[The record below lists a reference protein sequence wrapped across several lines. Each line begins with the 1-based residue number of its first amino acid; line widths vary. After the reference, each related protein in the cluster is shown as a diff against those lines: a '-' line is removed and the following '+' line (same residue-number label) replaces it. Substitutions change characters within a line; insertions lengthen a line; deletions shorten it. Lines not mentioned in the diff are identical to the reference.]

1 MDKFF
6 SRRPTFCAALL
17 ARPIGHAKNWWS
29 KPKCTLDPD
38 QLKTL
43 LYVLFYLNRTW
54 SFHFKCVSIKSFYSI
69 LKIKSATEAL
79 ITICRNLSKQTFLGA
94 AADSWLKNGKRWLND
109 PILYLSPS
117 LNTSIWILRTV
128 TYPAAKTLPG
138 PSQPTKIS
146 LFARIVD
153 IFNVTI
159 YFCQKYHLGCLRGS
173 DYTADVF

>member
-94 AADSWLKNGKRWLND
+94 AADSWLKNGKRWLKRSY
-109 PILYLSPS
+109 PLLVSIFKYFYLDFENCNVSS
-117 LNTSIWILRTV
+117 CKDTSW
-128 TYPAAKTLPG
+128 A
-138 PSQPTKIS
+138 QPT
-146 LFARIVD
+146 
-153 IFNVTI
+153 N
-159 YFCQKYHLGCLRGS
+159 
-173 DYTADVF
+173 